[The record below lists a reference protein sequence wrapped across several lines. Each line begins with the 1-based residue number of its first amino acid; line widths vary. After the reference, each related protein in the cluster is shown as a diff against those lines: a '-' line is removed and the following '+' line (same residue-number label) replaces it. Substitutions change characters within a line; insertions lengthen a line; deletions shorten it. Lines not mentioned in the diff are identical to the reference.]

1 MSVFT
6 ESELTR
12 RRELEAKHNKPD
24 EDGFVLV
31 TRYGK
36 RNTNT
41 DGNITVSAMREEE
54 ARELKPKKKE
64 LQHFYRFQLRETKR
78 NSKCKKRFRR
88 LRLGILHI
96 RVQCFVMNR

>member
-1 MSVFT
+1 MSAFT
-6 ESELTR
+6 ESELAR

-24 EDGFVLV
+24 EDGFILV

-64 LQHFYRFQLRETKR
+64 LQDFYRFQLRETKR
-78 NSKCKKRFRR
+78 NSKYKKDF
-88 LRLGILHI
+88 
-96 RVQCFVMNR
+96 